1 MSTAGQGAG
10 APPDPAIANPTPM
23 PTNGVGSVVLGAL
36 VNDGVSSFTDRAAA
50 FLLPGGLLLGGCL
63 LVIVAGR
70 WRSGH

>member
-1 MSTAGQGAG
+1 MDQAHNPKLTKAAGE
-10 APPDPAIANPTPM
+10 PD
-23 PTNGVGSVVLGAL
+23 SLDKHRAL